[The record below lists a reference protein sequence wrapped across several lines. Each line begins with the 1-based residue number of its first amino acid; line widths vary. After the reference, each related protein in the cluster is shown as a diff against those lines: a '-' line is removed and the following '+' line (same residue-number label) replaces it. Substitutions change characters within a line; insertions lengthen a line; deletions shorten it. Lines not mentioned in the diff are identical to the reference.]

1 MNKNNVFAETCCI
14 CIFQDRSYADVMW
27 NGGLLEGHMLFKI
40 LQHARVLFA
49 YHNILDTMP
58 RASMHMRQQAM
69 ETRNWLNI
77 FCVLARY
84 QQARGSHGCGGEHP
98 SYHHRQCAAVIP
110 LCLIVDLVSLFLSA
124 LT

>member
-1 MNKNNVFAETCCI
+1 MNKNNVFAEACCI
-14 CIFQDRSYADVMW
+14 CIFQDRYYADVMW

-84 QQARGSHGCGGEHP
+84 QQARGHMVVVVNTPAIITGNAQQSFH
-98 SYHHRQCAAVIP
+98 YV
-110 LCLIVDLVSLFLSA
+110 
-124 LT
+124 